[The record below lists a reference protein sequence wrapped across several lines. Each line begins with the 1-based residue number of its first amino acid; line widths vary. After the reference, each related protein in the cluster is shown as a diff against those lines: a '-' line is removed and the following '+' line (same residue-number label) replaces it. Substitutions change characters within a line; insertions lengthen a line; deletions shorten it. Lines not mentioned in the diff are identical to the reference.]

1 MKIPRLLSA
10 SVLVLSAED
19 LVAQRD
25 GCHSVRG
32 STSSIVVASADE
44 PGERLLLRG
53 RVVDRQGQARAGVE
67 VRVYHTDAAGYY
79 SRGGMDESQARLC
92 GVFRS
97 ADDGGYDIDT
107 ILPGA
112 YATGGPSAH
121 IHFQVVGGK
130 GEFFTLTWR
139 ARTGDPA
146 AGNRTTSPRPLVKTD
161 DGVWV
166 LEYDLIVDR
175 V

>member
-1 MKIPRLLSA
+1 MSFPRLV
-10 SVLVLSAED
+10 SVVVGLLAAEAAF
-19 LVAQRD
+19 AQRD

-44 PGERLLLRG
+44 PGERLLVRG
-53 RVVDRQGQARAGVE
+53 RVIDRQGKAQAGVE

-79 SRGGMDESQARLC
+79 SRGGMEESQARLC
-92 GVFRS
+92 GVFQS
-97 ADDGGYDIDT
+97 AADGGYDIDT

-112 YATGGPSAH
+112 YATGGPAAH

-139 ARTGDPA
+139 ARSGDPA
-146 AGNRTTSPRPLVKTD
+146 TGNRTTSPRPLVKTD

-166 LEYDLIVDR
+166 LEYDLV
-175 V
+175 VE

>member
-1 MKIPRLLSA
+1 MSFPRLV
-10 SVLVLSAED
+10 SVVVGLLAAEAAF
-19 LVAQRD
+19 AQRD
-25 GCHSVRG
+25 GCLGVAG
-32 STSSIVVASADE
+32 TASAIVMASPDE

-53 RVVDRQGQARAGVE
+53 RVVDRQSKAQAGVE
-67 VRVYHTDAAGYY
+67 VRVYHSDAAGYY

-97 ADDGGYDIDT
+97 ADDGGYGVDT

-112 YATGGPSAH
+112 YATGGPAAH
-121 IHFQVVGGK
+121 IHFQVVGGR

-139 ARTGDPA
+139 ARSGDPA
-146 AGNRTTSPRPLVKTD
+146 TGNRTTSPRPLVKTD

-166 LEYDLIVDR
+166 LEYDLV
-175 V
+175 VE